1 MLSRILKKRR
11 AVNLQSREYKLLPPV
26 QRTIGQFL
34 LIVKLNTLLMYI
46 PGFKHVPILFSYM
59 CMRKLVQE
67 CSWTLFMVENKLEIA

>member
-34 LIVKLNTLLMYI
+34 LIVKLNTLLMHI
-46 PGFKHVPILFSYM
+46 PVLSMCLFYFLT
-59 CMRKLVQE
+59 C
-67 CSWTLFMVENKLEIA
+67 A